1 MQISVVMKPADPL
14 DVLKR
19 FVAAHPSQAAAA
31 SALGIKPAYL
41 SDLLNKRRDFSER
54 MLESLGLKQIVVKS

>member
-1 MQISVVMKPADPL
+1 MKQADPL

-19 FVAAHPSQAAAA
+19 FVEAHPSQKEAA

-41 SDLLNKRRDFSER
+41 SDLLNRRRDFSDR

>member
-1 MQISVVMKPADPL
+1 MKQADPL

-19 FVAAHPSQAAAA
+19 FVAAHPSQREAA

-41 SDLLNKRRDFSER
+41 SDLLNKRREFSDR
-54 MLESLGLKQIVVKS
+54 MLGELGLKQIVVKS